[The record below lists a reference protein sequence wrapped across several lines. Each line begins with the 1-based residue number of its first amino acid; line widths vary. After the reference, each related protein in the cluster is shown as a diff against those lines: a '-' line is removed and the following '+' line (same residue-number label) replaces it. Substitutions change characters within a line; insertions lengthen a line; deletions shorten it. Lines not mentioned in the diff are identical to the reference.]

1 MTGSL
6 VSSVSGS
13 KGGNDLTAGMG
24 QIPAMENSQM
34 HDVATH
40 DVFGP
45 TVHAVGSVLPAGG
58 DLAGYAAPAAP
69 SEVATDPYYQHSYTL
84 RPVSSTGENLIPFA
98 YTTPVKSSPIQSG
111 L

>member
-1 MTGSL
+1 MTDSL

-24 QIPAMENSQM
+24 QIPAVENSQI

-40 DVFGP
+40 DVFSLA
-45 TVHAVGSVLPAGG
+45 VHAVGSVLPAGG
-58 DLAGYAAPAAP
+58 DLAGYAAAAAP

-84 RPVSSTGENLIPFA
+84 RPVSSIGKNLIPLA
-98 YTTPVKSSPIQSG
+98 YMTAVKSSLIQSS